1 MPTCVFGVV
10 CLRRES
16 HAGAV
21 RAAGLGGGVVGAAAV
36 PRETNLEHGRV
47 GTCTWINLKIL
58 SDFLLHFLIVFV
70 LLTLDVRNL

>member
-36 PRETNLEHGRV
+36 PRETNLEHRWV
-47 GTCTWINLKIL
+47 GTWINLKIL
-58 SDFLLHFLIVFV
+58 SDCSSTF
-70 LLTLDVRNL
+70 

>member
-21 RAAGLGGGVVGAAAV
+21 RAAGLCSGVVGAAAV
-36 PRETNLEHGRV
+36 PRQADLEIVINIET
-47 GTCTWINLKIL
+47 
-58 SDFLLHFLIVFV
+58 F
-70 LLTLDVRNL
+70 